1 MAFPA
6 DVTTI
11 TLTGKYTD
19 VSGNGLSGTV
29 TFTPSTP
36 LLVDTVG
43 KVLMGAATIAVA
55 TNASGAFS
63 TTLLNTSQFSPVGW
77 TWTVAESIK
86 GLTPRSY
93 SISLPSSLGATV
105 DLSAVSP

>member
-6 DVTTI
+6 DVKTI

-36 LLVDTVG
+36 LLVDAVG
-43 KVLMGAATIAVA
+43 KVLLSGTAISTA
-55 TNASGAFS
+55 TNAQGQISVV
-63 TTLLNTSQFSPVGW
+63 LPVTSQFTPTGW
-77 TWTVAESIK
+77 TWTVTESIT
-86 GLTPRSY
+86 GMTGRSY
-93 SISLPSSLGATV
+93 SISLPQSLGTTV
-105 DLSAVSP
+105 DLSTVSP